1 MTKRQETQM
10 LNQLNRSLI
19 AILSLIGLLLD
30 GGQFADLVL
39 ETAAILWLWSSE
51 LRALE
56 AALLRRMQI
65 RRVRQ

>member
-1 MTKRQETQM
+1 MTKRQETWM

-56 AALLRRMQI
+56 AALLRRMQM